1 MTLDEL
7 IDEYELSFMENDWNS
22 LSPKERIALYL
33 SAKEFQRAKMQ
44 RTSLNPN
51 DQELPKDI
59 YDD

>member
-7 IDEYELSFMENDWNS
+7 IDDYEFSLMENDWKS
-22 LSPKERIALYL
+22 LTSKERIALYL